1 MVCIE
6 LGRLIIQQLICS
18 RYHSKCLKIARGK
31 VKEDDDFV
39 CPICDWRVKIPRD
52 AHRPKLEELTSWQS
66 ELQGLPFQPEEEKCL
81 TSIIDTAQAFRE
93 YLAPYTTSTS
103 GMMSTI
109 EEVPTQRFYLRKLEG
124 ADVLLAYESNFFRQ
138 ELHRLDPHAPEAP
151 PILQESHSTRKPR
164 PTKQQKLMAAHGV
177 ETPEELP
184 EHLRTKPSRGKK
196 KSSEERASKTSDAPG
211 AGSSATKARNATP
224 QQLNFR
230 APITSV
236 TYPVKHPQHGSAQP
250 HLTQTSPSELTP
262 GGFSN
267 PYRPSATATSL
278 PAIGSPPAFGKGITA
293 SPPRQAAALDY
304 SNGLEM
310 PSMPWLETQDA
321 RNRQPYD
328 PYGTA
333 DNAHTSNFDSMFAD
347 LTNADDGH
355 DGRSN
360 ASAGNVDPALLL

>member
-1 MVCIE
+1 M
-6 LGRLIIQQLICS
+6 
-18 RYHSKCLKIARGK
+18 
-31 VKEDDDFV
+31 DDDFV

-81 TSIIDTAQAFRE
+81 TSIIDTAQAFRD
-93 YLAPYTTSTS
+93 YLTTYTTSTS

-124 ADVLLAYESNFFRQ
+124 AYVLLAFESNFFRQ
-138 ELHRLDPHAPEAP
+138 ELHRLDPHAPEPP

-177 ETPEELP
+177 ENPEDLP
-184 EHLRTKPSRGKK
+184 EHLRIKPFRGKK
-196 KSSEERASKTSDAPG
+196 KTEEHASKLDTRG
-211 AGSSATKARNATP
+211 FEGNTTKARNATP

-230 APITSV
+230 APLTSS
-236 TYPVKHPQHGSAQP
+236 TYPVKHQQHTSHSSAQP
-250 HLTQTSPSELTP
+250 QLSHPSPSDLTH
-262 GGFSN
+262 GSFNN
-267 PYRPSATATSL
+267 PFRPSVTATSVST
-278 PAIGSPPAFGKGITA
+278 IGSPPAFGKGITA
-293 SPPRQAAALDY
+293 SPPAQTAALDY

-310 PSMPWLETQDA
+310 PSIAWLETPDA
-321 RNRQPYD
+321 RNRQAYD

-333 DNAHTSNFDSMFAD
+333 DSGQPSNFDSMFAD
-347 LTNADDGH
+347 LTNAEDGQ

-360 ASAGNVDPALLL
+360 ASGSNVDPALLL